1 MIGKHQRDA
10 WPESGW
16 SLTNL
21 SRRRIKE
28 FYKLYVPSAL
38 AIASDFWRVT
48 VIGIIAA
55 RQGSLEVAIF
65 NVGYRFLWICLLF
78 SGALARAAGIKIA
91 VAVGENAITTAKYIS
106 KVYVLI
112 LSMMIIV
119 TNLF

>member
-1 MIGKHQRDA
+1 MIGKHQRNA

-16 SLTNL
+16 SISNL

-91 VAVGENAITTAKYIS
+91 VAVGESAIATAKYIS
-106 KVYVLI
+106 KVCINI
-112 LSMMIIV
+112 L
-119 TNLF
+119 